1 MICLHSLTMS
11 LVKLELHPTPSEM
24 SFLWQRVFFSRS
36 AFSNQHPAVCKK
48 DKHFIKR
55 WLLSQGKQQRQS
67 SCIPLR
73 YTHWHLTTSLSFLPR
88 VRRNSWNT
96 YLWIWKYWTF
106 PLWHWGLHRK
116 AMGFAHAPMP
126 CVGLWV
132 CTFLANQRDKKNH
145 SEPLED
151 RKLKPL
157 THSTWALIDN
167 RYFITQRNLWVTSP
181 LKNWF
186 FLVLNFRSWL
196 SFGYLLTCTLISKY
210 IDCLC
215 PTDLYKVSD

>member
-1 MICLHSLTMS
+1 MSYHTYIAIIIHSRDFLLDNWHLYYTEPIQTKERLQPFHRCGTEAVKNHMICLHSLTMS

-73 YTHWHLTTSLSFLPR
+73 YTHWHLTTSLLFLPR

-132 CTFLANQRDKKNH
+132 CTFLANQRDKNK
-145 SEPLED
+145 
-151 RKLKPL
+151 
-157 THSTWALIDN
+157 
-167 RYFITQRNLWVTSP
+167 ITVNLW
-181 LKNWF
+181 KI
-186 FLVLNFRSWL
+186 
-196 SFGYLLTCTLISKY
+196 IS
-210 IDCLC
+210 
-215 PTDLYKVSD
+215 